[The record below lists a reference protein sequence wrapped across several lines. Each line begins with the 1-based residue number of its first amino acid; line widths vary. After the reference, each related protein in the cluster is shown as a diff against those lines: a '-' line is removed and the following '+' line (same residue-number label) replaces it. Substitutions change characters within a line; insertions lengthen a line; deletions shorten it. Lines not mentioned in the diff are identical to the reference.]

1 MMNLNIKILWNK
13 LCIFILNILVKI
25 SNKFTQ
31 LLQHYRDMVENVD
44 YIQSEDHTDDGD
56 TMDTQETVATIQEEK
71 ITVEEKPKD
80 VI

>member
-1 MMNLNIKILWNK
+1 MISLNIKILWNK
-13 LCIFILNILVKI
+13 LCIFILNILVKV

-44 YIQSEDHTDDGD
+44 YIQTEDPTDAE
-56 TMDTQETVATIQEEK
+56 DTQETVSTIQEEK